1 MSREENKK
9 KLEASVLYQARKA
22 AKLSRKDVAKSCN
35 VGTTTL
41 FCLEI
46 GQFGTVRTARA
57 VGHFFDISLDGV
69 VMNLHLPIPELPR
82 VKKAYAINAFEY
94 YRRKQQM
101 SIGELNRRTGL
112 HATTFTNKSVEEI
125 DGMDLSDVIM
135 LASAL
140 GITLEDAIRP
150 YDRRELTPSD
160 RPRRVCVSVNRENPI
175 YIYKEKNNLTYETLA
190 ALLGMTTREGAR
202 QACARKKASDRLVLR
217 LAAYEHISLEEF
229 FKKYSAPASDKI
241 KNDRRTK

>member
-1 MSREENKK
+1 MSREDNKT
-9 KLEASVLYQARKA
+9 KLAKSILYQARRA

-46 GQFGTVRTARA
+46 GQFGTVRTASA

-69 VMNLHLPIPELPR
+69 VMNLPLPIPEQPR
-82 VKKAYAINAFEY
+82 VKKAYAINAFEF
-94 YRRKQQM
+94 YRRKLQI

-112 HATTFTNKSVEEI
+112 KGSAITKKSIEEI
-125 DGMDLSDVIM
+125 EKMDLSDVIK

-160 RPRRVCVSVNRENPI
+160 RPRRDCVSINRENPI
-175 YIYKEKNNLTYETLA
+175 YIYKERNNLTYETLA

-229 FKKYSAPASDKI
+229 FKKYSAPASDK
-241 KNDRRTK
+241 NETNRRGK